1 MYELKHVLACVGSL
15 GGGSSHS
22 NSVYSL
28 PATLD
33 IQQKRLQ
40 GSQSFHNTID
50 IYLYYRSNSN
60 NYSNPRLPPSIIE
73 IKTRK
78 YKHILAKLTE
88 LSIIN
93 TSMAMGITI
102 HN

>member
-1 MYELKHVLACVGSL
+1 MYEFKHVLACVGSL

-28 PATLD
+28 PASLD
-33 IQQKRLQ
+33 IQQKDCRDRSLSITQ
-40 GSQSFHNTID
+40 LIF
-50 IYLYYRSNSN
+50 YLYYRSNSN

-78 YKHILAKLTE
+78 YRHILAKLTE